1 MNSSDGDFISIRGAR
16 LPLREL
22 LDPRIHDVGFA
33 AGLRRR
39 FERAAPFPHLI
50 LHGLFHPLLL
60 EQVLM
65 EFDRIPADGWHAYRN
80 HHEQTFRAS
89 PQALPGPASRLY
101 FGLVNSGEFVR
112 FLCRITGSDTLIA
125 DPELFGGGL
134 HESRNGGR
142 FGIHRDFDRH
152 PQSGLRNRMVLLT
165 YLNKDWNG
173 DWGGELELWDPEQRA
188 CVTRVAPEFGVS
200 LLMLHGPTSYHGHPA
215 PLRMPAGVTRRS
227 LASYFY
233 SAPENS
239 AAAGETT
246 TTEFLQPLLRYSF
259 AWGTIRLLRRWT
271 PPAIWDAAR
280 RLRRSWN
287 R

>member
-1 MNSSDGDFISIRGAR
+1 MNRSDDDFISIRGAR
-16 LPLREL
+16 LPLRAL
-22 LDPRIHDVGFA
+22 LDPRIRDAGFVA
-33 AGLRRR
+33 SLRRR
-39 FERAAPFPHLI
+39 LERAAPFPHLI

-60 EQVLM
+60 EQVST
-65 EFDRIPADGWHAYRN
+65 EFERVPADGWRAYRN
-80 HHEQTFRAS
+80 RHERTFRAS
-89 PQALPGPASRLY
+89 PLALPGPASRLY
-101 FGLVNSGEFVR
+101 FGLVNSAEFIR
-112 FLCRITGSDTLIA
+112 FLCRVTGSDALVV
-125 DPELFGGGL
+125 DPDLFGGGL
-134 HESRNGGR
+134 HESRNGGH

-152 PQSGLRNRMVLLT
+152 PQTGLRNRMVLLT

-173 DWGGELELWDPEQRA
+173 DWGGELELWDSEQRA

-215 PLRMPAGVTRRS
+215 PLRMPAETARRS

-233 SAPENS
+233 AAPENS

-246 TTEFLQPLLRYSF
+246 TEFLQPMLRHAF
-259 AWGTIRLLRRWT
+259 TWGTIRLLRRWT